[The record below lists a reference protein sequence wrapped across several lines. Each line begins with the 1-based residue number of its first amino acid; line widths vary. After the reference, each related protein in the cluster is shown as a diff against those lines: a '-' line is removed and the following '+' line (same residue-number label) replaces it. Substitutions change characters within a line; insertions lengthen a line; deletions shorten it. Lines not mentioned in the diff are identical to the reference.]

1 MMSSSIPDPRRLA
14 PVLQIQVG
22 PKILIFLK
30 SHNYLLSSRA
40 VLIGLLL
47 CLVLMI
53 FSKLNREQEAG
64 LDYRVTAKEQR
75 K

>member
-14 PVLQIQVG
+14 PVLPIQVG

>member
-1 MMSSSIPDPRRLA
+1 MMSRSIPDPCYLA
-14 PVLQIQVG
+14 PILQIQVG
-22 PKILIFLK
+22 PKILIFWK
-30 SHNYLLSSRA
+30 SHNYLFPSRA
-40 VLIGLLL
+40 VLIGLLV

-64 LDYRVTAKEQR
+64 LDYRVTANEQG